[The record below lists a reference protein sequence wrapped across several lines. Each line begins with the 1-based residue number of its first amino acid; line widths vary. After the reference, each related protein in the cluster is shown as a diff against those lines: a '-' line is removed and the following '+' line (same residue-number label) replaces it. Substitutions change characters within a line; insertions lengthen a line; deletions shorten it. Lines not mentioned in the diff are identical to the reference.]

1 MNRQMKEEKR
11 KHDEA
16 RKGLSDEQIAAL
28 DKKDLLN
35 SRIND
40 LTHEIHVKKFSEE
53 YDFMHDSTWDA
64 SDRNSGKNPMNQEY
78 IEKINKKRKELGVS
92 PLSDVGLSVSNDTY
106 ELCVKEA
113 TKIIFDGVD
122 EES

>member
-28 DKKDLLN
+28 DEKDLLN
-35 SRIND
+35 SKIND
-40 LTHEIHVKKFSEE
+40 LARKIHAEKFSEE
-53 YDFMHDSTWDA
+53 YDFMYDSALDA
-64 SDRNSGKNPMNQEY
+64 SDRNSGINPMNQEY

-113 TKIIFDGVD
+113 TKIILN
-122 EES
+122 S